1 MDRKLLHLIKMIPFL
16 YKQIN
21 MYIHR
26 YIEKSF
32 EKNVHKDINNSFV
45 WIMTEVL

>member
-1 MDRKLLHLIKMIPFL
+1 MIPFL

-21 MYIHR
+21 MYMFMYMYMYKYVSIIHR

-32 EKNVHKDINNSFV
+32 EKMYIR
-45 WIMTEVL
+45 ILTIVLYG

>member
-1 MDRKLLHLIKMIPFL
+1 MIPFL

-26 YIEKSF
+26 YTEKSF
-32 EKNVHKDINNSFV
+32 EKMYIR
-45 WIMTEVL
+45 ILTIVLYG

>member
-1 MDRKLLHLIKMIPFL
+1 MIPFL

>member
-1 MDRKLLHLIKMIPFL
+1 MIPFL

-26 YIEKSF
+26 CIEKSF